1 MTDGE
6 NVMKFHPTV
15 VGDGYRFD
23 ADEILEGAKGRNM
36 ETLVIIGQLPNGDL
50 WVSSDVNAGT
60 ALVLI
65 HRAINQIVGVN

>member
-1 MTDGE
+1 MSDDVE
-6 NVMKFHPTV
+6 KFKPRT

-23 ADEILEGAKGRNM
+23 PDEILEAAKGQNL
-36 ETLVIIGQLPNGDL
+36 ETLVIIGQQPNGGL

-65 HRAINQIVGVN
+65 HRAINQIVGSD

>member
-1 MTDGE
+1 VSD
-6 NVMKFHPTV
+6 NVTKFQPTV

-23 ADEILEGAKGRNM
+23 PDQILEGAKGLEM

-65 HRAINQIVGVN
+65 HRAINQIVGTD